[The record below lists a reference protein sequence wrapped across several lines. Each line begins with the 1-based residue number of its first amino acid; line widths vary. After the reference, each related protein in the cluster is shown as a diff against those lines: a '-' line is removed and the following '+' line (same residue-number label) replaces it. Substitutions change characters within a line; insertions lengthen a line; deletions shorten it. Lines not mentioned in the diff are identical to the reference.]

1 MNLERGPEAR
11 AQVRRWATSRSA
23 PHGYR
28 WMTCRGLLK
37 SVAAC

>member
-11 AQVRRWATSRSA
+11 AQVAQVGYVPEP